1 MNTSIMRI
9 IIVVLVVVSIC
20 CAPIRHGLRQESI
33 NALALGNHS
42 VSAGIVDELNSCAPR
57 PHYASGFRPIV
68 PADFHYGFGGL
79 LAATSDLY
87 SDYVGYADIIDV
99 IDAAMTGPI
108 MQLALEEGQK

>member
-1 MNTSIMRI
+1 MRI
-9 IIVVLVVVSIC
+9 LTVVLVVASIC
-20 CAPIRHGLRQESI
+20 CAPIRHGLREESI
-33 NALALGNHS
+33 DAFAPGDHS
-42 VSAGIVDELNSCAPR
+42 VSAGVVDDLNSCVSQT
-57 PHYASGFRPIV
+57 HYASGFRPIV

-87 SDYVGYADIIDV
+87 SGYVGYVDIIDV